1 MSRAAHL
8 MALRPRHRRTFFWR
22 ADFRGPA
29 APDGPPPCQR
39 PCGYQCMHACI
50 VCKSCRLQICEE
62 LVAICSRQP
71 TGVVVPHWH
80 CWAVRRPS
88 PTLCRPPQPAAHWS
102 AAACSPWDPR
112 HLQCQRPMSL
122 KIEGKHGTA
131 ADEKQVVRTGGHFSG
146 DDHLKC
152 IPNAADVAADH
163 TLRLAGRR
171 DVPWLLLSPALP
183 GDLSHQCH
191 FQSPLPQRSRKN
203 CCTCRQRL
211 HAASMHAHAASC
223 CHIPQFGTK
232 ANAV

>member
-8 MALRPRHRRTFFWR
+8 MALWPRHRRTFFCR

-50 VCKSCRLQICEE
+50 DCKSCRLQLCEE
-62 LVAICSRQP
+62 LVAICSRLPQARRYLI
-71 TGVVVPHWH
+71 GVAGQRGAP
-80 CWAVRRPS
+80 APLRAALLSRRHIGQQLHVHLGS
-88 PTLCRPPQPAAHWS
+88 RST
-102 AAACSPWDPR
+102 CSV
-112 HLQCQRPMSL
+112 QSQRAST
-122 KIEGKHGTA
+122 IEGKHGIA
-131 ADEKQVVRTGGHFSG
+131 ADDKQVVRTSG
-146 DDHLKC
+146 RFRWRHLNC

-171 DVPWLLLSPALP
+171 DVPWLLLSAVLP

-203 CCTCRQRL
+203 CCTCR
-211 HAASMHAHAASC
+211 
-223 CHIPQFGTK
+223 
-232 ANAV
+232 